1 MSTPQRPDGD
11 DRVPSLAELDAMD
24 LAEIE
29 AGRTSADK
37 DLKPSDDAGP
47 VPRALHHAR
56 VLWIGGA
63 IAGLA
68 SFAYGF
74 LNLGTVSDALRQRL
88 EEGVAVDPQNS
99 AAPNQIGSLASTIPP
114 VLLVLIVVL
123 LAIQYPLLMAISRHN
138 SRNCRSFFVTAVLV
152 MVASIPIGMDL
163 LFDYSEV
170 SVVIR
175 VLGWVQFALLLL
187 SALFT
192 LRRSVNVWLPA
203 TMKFMPGQ
211 TLRPGKRYR

>member
-1 MSTPQRPDGD
+1 MSTPQRPDRD

-74 LNLGTVSDALRQRL
+74 LNLGTVTDALRRRL
-88 EEGVAVDPQNS
+88 EEGVAVDPKNS
-99 AAPNQIGSLASTIPP
+99 AAPDQVGSLASTIPP

-138 SRNCRSFFVTAVLV
+138 SRNCRSFYVTAVLV
-152 MVASIPIGMDL
+152 MLASIPIGIDL
-163 LFDYSEV
+163 LFSYSEV

-175 VLGWVQFALLLL
+175 VVGWVQFALLLL

-192 LRRSVNVWLPA
+192 LRRSVNTWLPS